1 MSTFKDLENTVD
13 KFLNLDIF
21 KNHQQPKKEL
31 SDKEQEIINLK
42 KLLKKRNQQ
51 IKTLKQEKQNE

>member
-13 KFLNLDIF
+13 KFFNLDIF
-21 KNHQQPKKEL
+21 KNIEKKEL
-31 SDKEQEIINLK
+31 SDKEREIINLK